1 MEAMRSRPDSSNV
14 PARFLTTRWSL
25 VLAAGEATSPRS
37 REALESLC
45 TTSWYPLYAFAR
57 RKGANAEN
65 AADLVQGFFASVL
78 ARNDLAALSPDR
90 GRFRSFLLAS
100 FTHFMANERDRERAL
115 RRGGGVPPIAI
126 DAAGADTRYRNE
138 PSHDLTPEREF
149 ERTWALEILS
159 RTFDALSAEYT
170 ADGKSALFEALKP
183 ELQGASESSYAD
195 VAARLGTTEGAIK
208 TAASRLRKRWREI
221 LRAEIAGTLS
231 DPANVDDELRGLFTA
246 LSS

>member
-1 MEAMRSRPDSSNV
+1 MHARPDVPGSSG
-14 PARFLTTRWSL
+14 RFLTTRWSV
-25 VLAAGEATSPRS
+25 VLAAGQATSPRS

-45 TTSWYPLYAFAR
+45 SSAWYPLYAFAR
-57 RKGANAEN
+57 RKGTDAES
-65 AADLVQGFFASVL
+65 AADLVQGFVASLL
-78 ARNDLAALSPDR
+78 ARDDLATLSPER

-100 FTHFMANERDRERAL
+100 FTHFIANERDRERAL
-115 RRGGGVPPIAI
+115 RRGGGVAPIAI

-138 PSHDLTPEREF
+138 PSHDLTPERAF
-149 ERTWALEILS
+149 ERSWALEIIA
-159 RTFDALSAEYT
+159 RTFDALSAEYA

-208 TAASRLRKRWREI
+208 TAASRLRKRWREL

-231 DPANVDDELRGLFTA
+231 DPTDVDDELRGLFTA